1 MQTCKWR
8 LILATWPRI
17 LLAVLHTDSSAKADG
32 LVPRRRCDSGVIAET
47 GEADKGEAFQV
58 LDCTLSLVL
67 GGIDVEVDLAPT
79 YMIAYKH

>member
-1 MQTCKWR
+1 M
-8 LILATWPRI
+8 
-17 LLAVLHTDSSAKADG
+17 LHTDSSAKADG

-79 YMIAYKH
+79 YMIAYKHCQTLTREHEKMVELTRY

>member
-1 MQTCKWR
+1 M
-8 LILATWPRI
+8 
-17 LLAVLHTDSSAKADG
+17 LHTDSSAKADG

-67 GGIDVEVDLAPT
+67 GGIDVEVELAPT
-79 YMIAYKH
+79 YMIAYKHCQTLTREQEKMVELTRY